1 MVGLTFQ
8 NWFFSILTGSQD
20 RAKGIQRGAPGTG
33 ELCVYPKKRAGWNN
47 LEAPFFEEFNMKYL

>member
-1 MVGLTFQ
+1 MVGLIFQ
-8 NWFFSILTGSQD
+8 NCFFSILTAKD

-33 ELCVYPKKRAGWNN
+33 FVCLSPKKRAGWNN